1 MGVATDKPMFS
12 RKIRK
17 TNEHQHTAGILEI
30 SDDDHDDTISRLVS
44 AQLSRGWDMSVMT
57 AQP

>member
-1 MGVATDKPMFS
+1 MGVATDTPMFS

-17 TNEHQHTAGILEI
+17 TNERQHTVGILEV